1 MDPILA
7 GTAAIA
13 ILGATTVIQSIR
25 LHIRRADYLKLSEA
39 HGALT
44 YDYLR
49 EHKDLTAL
57 QDKERKRLEQIKA
70 ASHIAAAKRHAKYL
84 ASKAERERAT
94 LEALGAAPLRP
105 REEVV
110 SDTPRRLAKAQS

>member
-13 ILGATTVIQSIR
+13 ILGATTVIQSIC
-25 LHIRRADYLKLSEA
+25 LHLRKADYLKLSEA

-57 QDKERKRLEQIKA
+57 QDKERKRLKQIHN
-70 ASHIAAAKRHAKYL
+70 ASLAAKAKRD
-84 ASKAERERAT
+84 STKAQRERAT
-94 LEALGAAPLRP
+94 LEALGATPLRP